1 VPGRLVSKDLLE
13 AVEVETGPAPRAAV
27 IWMHGLGAD
36 GHDFVPLVPEL
47 ALPERPPVRFV
58 FPHAPTRPVTV
69 NRGYVMRAWY
79 DVRDDTG
86 ERRADEA
93 GVRDSH
99 TRIEALIEREKA
111 RGIAAA
117 RIVLAGFSQGGA
129 MALHTGLRY
138 PERLA
143 GIMALSCF
151 LPLPDALAAEAGP
164 ANRDVPIFVA
174 HGTEDATIPIARARQ
189 SRDRLLELG
198 YRVEWREYR
207 MPHSVWAQEVRDISG
222 WLGTVLGAR

>member
-1 VPGRLVSKDLLE
+1 
-13 AVEVETGPAPRAAV
+13 
-27 IWMHGLGAD
+27 MHGLGAD

-47 ALPERPPVRFV
+47 ALPETLPVRFV

-69 NRGYVMRAWY
+69 NRGYVMRPWY

-129 MALHTGLRY
+129 MALHPGLAGHGAGRALSAGSGGAADRPPHALR
-138 PERLA
+138 PERHVEV
-143 GIMALSCF
+143 
-151 LPLPDALAAEAGP
+151 PDAE
-164 ANRDVPIFVA
+164 
-174 HGTEDATIPIARARQ
+174 
-189 SRDRLLELG
+189 
-198 YRVEWREYR
+198 
-207 MPHSVWAQEVRDISG
+207 
-222 WLGTVLGAR
+222 GA